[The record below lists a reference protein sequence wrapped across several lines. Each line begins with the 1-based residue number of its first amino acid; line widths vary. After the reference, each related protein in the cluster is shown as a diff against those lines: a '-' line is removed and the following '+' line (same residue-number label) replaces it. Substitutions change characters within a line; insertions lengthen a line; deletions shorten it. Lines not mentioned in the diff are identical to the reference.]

1 MDWTHPQ
8 VGPLIYA
15 PAQRAALQGFVL
27 ERWCDWAA
35 AREVAPPQDLS
46 GACRYGSLFMLRLF
60 GGSLRGNYQHQY
72 NDIGGLHV
80 DLSADAADVRAMT
93 DPWLHEPLYFDVP
106 EQRAALQACLPRV
119 DRWVQTYLSQTRQS
133 GLLASP

>member
-8 VGPLIYA
+8 PGQQNYA
-15 PAQRAALQGFVL
+15 PAQWAHLQGFVFA
-27 ERWCDWAA
+27 RWCDWAA
-35 AREVAPPQDLS
+35 ERDAARPLDLS
-46 GACRYGSLFMLRLF
+46 GACRYGSLFMHRLF

-80 DLSADAADVRAMT
+80 DLGRDAADVRAMS

-119 DRWVQTYLSQTRQS
+119 DRWVQTYLSQSRQS
-133 GLLASP
+133 GPVSNQ